1 MQQSQQLTS
10 EQQIREILAG
20 WSVAIEAK
28 DLSRVM
34 AIYAPH
40 IRSFDAIQKLQF
52 RGVEVYRA
60 HWENCM
66 SHCGGGPSVFQMAQL
81 EVEANADLAFSHA
94 LIQCGGTNEQGEVQ
108 GCWMRTTQCWRK
120 TAGQWQVVH
129 EHFSVPFDMVSNEAM
144 FSLQPD

>member
-10 EQQIREILAG
+10 EQQIREILAS
-20 WSVAIEAK
+20 WSKAVEAK
-28 DLSRVM
+28 NLSLVM
-34 AIYAPH
+34 AIYSPE

-52 RGVEVYRA
+52 RGVEVYKA

-66 SHCGGGPSVFQMAQL
+66 SHCGGGPSLFRMEQL

-94 LIQCGGTNEQGEVQ
+94 LIHCGGTNEQGEVQ

-120 TAGQWQVVH
+120 TAGQWLVVH
-129 EHFSVPFDMVSNEAM
+129 EHFSVPFDMVSNEAL

>member
-1 MQQSQQLTS
+1 MQQSQQLAN
-10 EQQIREILAG
+10 EQQIREILAA
-20 WSVAIEAK
+20 WSVAVEAK

-34 AIYAPH
+34 AIYAPE

-52 RGVEVYRA
+52 RGIEVYKA
-60 HWENCM
+60 HWDNCM
-66 SHCGGGPSVFQMAQL
+66 SHCGGGPSLFRMEQL
-81 EVEANADLAFSHA
+81 EVEVSDALAFSHA
-94 LIQCGGTNEQGEVQ
+94 LIHCGGTNEQDEVQ

-129 EHFSVPFDMVSNEAM
+129 EHFSVPFDMESNAAL